1 MTDHNAETAPVQKEA
16 PIGVGFRLDP
26 ADYAVMMDY
35 ASAKKMSMQELLE
48 NAVNLMRKVDG
59 LEPIKGRP
67 RSKTRRKML

>member
-1 MTDHNAETAPVQKEA
+1 MTDHTVETAPAQKEA
-16 PIGVGFRLDP
+16 PIGVGFRLDSP
-26 ADYAVMMDY
+26 DYAVMMEY

-48 NAVNLMRKVDG
+48 NAVNLMRKADG